1 MSRTRK
7 YHQQTIDT
15 ISRFYEVF
23 DDLLLSKK
31 IKSINSF
38 CDQYQIDKRNLYAQR
53 EDLNRGYFEVF
64 WISVLIQNYKD
75 SAKYLLFGKGKMYSA

>member
-64 WISVLIQNYKD
+64 WISVLIQNYNA
-75 SAKYLLFGKGKMYSA
+75 SAKYLLFGSGKMFTK

>member
-23 DDLLLSKK
+23 DDLLQSKK

-64 WISVLIQNYKD
+64 WISVLIQNYNA
-75 SAKYLLFGKGKMYSA
+75 SAKYLLFGSGKMFSK

>member
-64 WISVLIQNYKD
+64 WISVLIQNYKV
-75 SAKYLLFGKGKMYSA
+75 SAKYHLFGKGKMYSA

>member
-23 DDLLLSKK
+23 DDLVQSKK

-64 WISVLIQNYKD
+64 WISVLIQNYHA
-75 SAKYLLFGKGKMYSA
+75 SAKYLLFGSGKMFTK

>member
-1 MSRTRK
+1 MSTDSFLYSKRK
-7 YHQQTIDT
+7 TNKWI
-15 ISRFYEVF
+15 V
-23 DDLLLSKK
+23 LSLCLKKKKK

-64 WISVLIQNYKD
+64 WISVLIQNYKV

>member
-38 CDQYQIDKRNLYAQR
+38 CDQFQIDKRNLYAQR

-64 WISVLIQNYKD
+64 WISVLIQNYNA
-75 SAKYLLFGKGKMYSA
+75 SAKYLLFGSGKMFTK

>member
-64 WISVLIQNYKD
+64 WISVLIKNYKV

>member
-64 WISVLIQNYKD
+64 WISVLIQNYKV
-75 SAKYLLFGKGKMYSA
+75 SAKYLLFGKGKSYSA

>member
-23 DDLLLSKK
+23 DDLLLTKK

-64 WISVLIQNYKD
+64 WISVLIQNYNA
-75 SAKYLLFGKGKMYSA
+75 SAKYLLFGSGKMFTK